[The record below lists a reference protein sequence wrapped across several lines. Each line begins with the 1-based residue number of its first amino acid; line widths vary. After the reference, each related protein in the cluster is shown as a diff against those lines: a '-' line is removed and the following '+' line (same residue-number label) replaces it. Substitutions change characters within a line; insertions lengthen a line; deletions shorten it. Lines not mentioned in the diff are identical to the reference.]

1 MNLERAIEIAVQA
14 HKGSVDK
21 GGRPYVLHPLAV
33 MHALESDAEKIV
45 GVLHDVVED
54 SEWTFE
60 RLVDEGFSEE
70 IIEALRS
77 VTKSPEDTD
86 YFAFIRRVK
95 KNPISRRVKIA
106 DIEHN
111 MDMKRISAVSEDD
124 LLRQRKYKRA
134 LALIRNESVDL

>member
-1 MNLERAIEIAVQA
+1 
-14 HKGSVDK
+14 
-21 GGRPYVLHPLAV
+21 

-95 KNPISRRVKIA
+95 KNPIGRRVKIA

-134 LALIRNESVDL
+134 LALIRNERVDL